1 MIKMKNKVW
10 IKTEITTHAE
20 QDIRIQPT
28 PEFDGIV
35 LEFKE
40 SGDEPYHTGKLY
52 LDTES
57 LEALIAKLR
66 ETMDYVKE

>member
-40 SGDEPYHTGKLY
+40 SGDANYKDRLY

-57 LEALIAKLR
+57 LEALIAKMR

>member
-1 MIKMKNKVW
+1 MKNKVW
-10 IKTEITTHAE
+10 IKTEITTFAE

-40 SGDEPYHTGKLY
+40 SGDRDYLNGRLY
-52 LDTES
+52 LNTES
-57 LEALIAKLR
+57 LEALIAKMR
-66 ETMDYVKE
+66 ETMNYVKQ

>member
-1 MIKMKNKVW
+1 MINMKNKVW

-40 SGDEPYHTGKLY
+40 SGDRDYLNGRLY
-52 LDTES
+52 LNTES

>member
-10 IKTEITTHAE
+10 IKTEITTHLE

-28 PEFDGIV
+28 PEFDGIT
-35 LEFKE
+35 LEFKDIDDTDYK
-40 SGDEPYHTGKLY
+40 GRLY
-52 LDTES
+52 LNTES
-57 LEALIAKLR
+57 LEALIAKMR

>member
-28 PEFDGIV
+28 PEFDGII

-40 SGDEPYHTGKLY
+40 SAYEHYQNGQLY

-57 LEALIAKLR
+57 LEALIAKMR

>member
-10 IKTEITTHAE
+10 IKTEITTHLE

-28 PEFDGIV
+28 PEFDGIT
-35 LEFKE
+35 LEFKDIDDTE
-40 SGDEPYHTGKLY
+40 YKGRLY
-52 LDTES
+52 LNTES

>member
-1 MIKMKNKVW
+1 MKSKVW
-10 IKTEITTHAE
+10 IKTEITTHSE

-40 SGDEPYHTGKLY
+40 SGERDYLNGRLY
-52 LDTES
+52 LNTES

-66 ETMDYVKE
+66 ETMDYVKQ

>member
-1 MIKMKNKVW
+1 MKNKVW
-10 IKTEITTHAE
+10 IKTEITTHLE

-40 SGDEPYHTGKLY
+40 SAEDYHNGRLY
-52 LDTES
+52 LNTES

>member
-40 SGDEPYHTGKLY
+40 SGEDYHNGRLY
-52 LDTES
+52 LDIES
-57 LEALIAKLR
+57 LEALIAKMR

>member
-1 MIKMKNKVW
+1 MINMKNKVW

-40 SGDEPYHTGKLY
+40 SGDEHYHNGMLY
-52 LDTES
+52 LDIES
-57 LEALIAKLR
+57 LEALIAKMR

>member
-1 MIKMKNKVW
+1 MKNKVW
-10 IKTEITTHAE
+10 IKTEITTDAE

-28 PEFDGIV
+28 PEFDGII

-40 SGDEPYHTGKLY
+40 SAYEHYHNGQLY

-57 LEALIAKLR
+57 LEALIAKMR

>member
-1 MIKMKNKVW
+1 MKSKVW
-10 IKTEITTHAE
+10 IKTEITTQSE

-40 SGDEPYHTGKLY
+40 SGERDYLNGRLY
-52 LDTES
+52 LNTES

-66 ETMDYVKE
+66 ETMDYVKQ

>member
-28 PEFDGIV
+28 PEFDGIT
-35 LEFKE
+35 LEFKDIDDTDYK
-40 SGDEPYHTGKLY
+40 GRLY
-52 LDTES
+52 LNTES

>member
-1 MIKMKNKVW
+1 MTKNKVW

-28 PEFDGIV
+28 PEFDGVV

-40 SGDEPYHTGKLY
+40 SSQEHYQTGKLY
-52 LDTES
+52 LNTEG
-57 LEALIAKLR
+57 LEALIAKMR

>member
-1 MIKMKNKVW
+1 MKNKVW
-10 IKTEITTHAE
+10 IKTEITTENE

-40 SGDEPYHTGKLY
+40 ANEDYHTGRLY
-52 LDTES
+52 LNQES
-57 LEALIAKLR
+57 LEALIAKMR
-66 ETMDYVKE
+66 ETMDYVKQ

>member
-1 MIKMKNKVW
+1 MKNKVW
-10 IKTEITTHAE
+10 IKTEITTHNQ

-40 SGDEPYHTGKLY
+40 SDDQDYHNGRLY
-52 LDTES
+52 LNTEG

>member
-10 IKTEITTHAE
+10 IKTEITTHTE

-40 SGDEPYHTGKLY
+40 SGDQNYHNGRLY
-52 LDTES
+52 LNTES
-57 LEALIAKLR
+57 LEALIAKMR

>member
-1 MIKMKNKVW
+1 MKNKVW
-10 IKTEITTHAE
+10 IKTEITTHLE

-35 LEFKE
+35 LEFK
-40 SGDEPYHTGKLY
+40 DVDDADYKDRLY
-52 LDTES
+52 LNTES

>member
-1 MIKMKNKVW
+1 MKNKVW

-40 SGDEPYHTGKLY
+40 GGDADYNGRLY

-57 LEALIAKLR
+57 LEALIAKMR

>member
-1 MIKMKNKVW
+1 MKNKVW
-10 IKTEITTHAE
+10 IKTEITTHLE

-28 PEFDGIV
+28 PEFDGIT
-35 LEFKE
+35 LEFKDVDDSNYE
-40 SGDEPYHTGKLY
+40 TRLY
-52 LDTES
+52 LNTES

>member
-10 IKTEITTHAE
+10 IKTEITTHLE

-28 PEFDGIV
+28 PEFDGIT
-35 LEFKE
+35 LEFKDIDDTDYK
-40 SGDEPYHTGKLY
+40 GRLY
-52 LDTES
+52 LNTES

>member
-1 MIKMKNKVW
+1 MKNKVW
-10 IKTEITTHAE
+10 IKTEITTHLE

-28 PEFDGIV
+28 PEFDGIT
-35 LEFKE
+35 LEFKDVDDADYN
-40 SGDEPYHTGKLY
+40 GRLY
-52 LDTES
+52 LNTES

>member
-1 MIKMKNKVW
+1 MKSKVW
-10 IKTEITTHAE
+10 IKTEITTHTE

-40 SGDEPYHTGKLY
+40 SGERDYLNGRLY
-52 LDTES
+52 LNTES

-66 ETMDYVKE
+66 ETMDYVKQ

>member
-1 MIKMKNKVW
+1 MKSKVW
-10 IKTEITTHAE
+10 IKTEITTHHQ

-28 PEFDGIV
+28 LEFDGVV
-35 LEFKE
+35 LEFKD
-40 SGDEPYHTGKLY
+40 SGDQDYHNGRLY
-52 LDTES
+52 LNTES

>member
-1 MIKMKNKVW
+1 MMINMKNKVW
-10 IKTEITTHAE
+10 IKTEITTHLE

-28 PEFDGIV
+28 PEFDGIT
-35 LEFKE
+35 LEFKDIDDTDYK
-40 SGDEPYHTGKLY
+40 GRLY
-52 LDTES
+52 LNTES

>member
-1 MIKMKNKVW
+1 MKNKVW

-28 PEFDGIV
+28 PEFDGVV

-40 SGDEPYHTGKLY
+40 SADEHYHTGRLY
-52 LDTES
+52 LNTES
-57 LEALIAKLR
+57 MEALIAKMR
-66 ETMDYVKE
+66 ETMDYVKH

>member
-1 MIKMKNKVW
+1 MTKNKVW

-40 SGDEPYHTGKLY
+40 SGDDYHNGRLY

-57 LEALIAKLR
+57 LEA
-66 ETMDYVKE
+66 